1 MDRTINKN
9 YQIANSYYNRGLEL
23 AGQRDLTGAA
33 RYLKRSLL
41 FNKFQTEARNLL
53 GLVYYEVG
61 EAGAALSQWVI
72 SLNLKPQD
80 NLAEEYLQR
89 LYKAQSYLEMADQ
102 AGKKFNQ
109 ALNYAQN
116 DNQDLAV
123 LLLMRLTGDMPNF
136 VKAQLLLALLY
147 MNHEDYTK
155 AGRCLFQVLKTDRM
169 NPKAQRYMTDVKENT
184 GRAEI
189 ERRKFKN
196 AFSHRQMQDDD
207 IIIPPSYKENTGLQS
222 VLNILVGLL
231 MGAAVIFF
239 LVLPASRESINRR
252 HNQELQR
259 YMEQLNQKSITIDEL
274 NSRLAEADAAQK
286 NAEDSLQGLLDE
298 NGGVLSQYQT
308 LIRILKAYQDEDM
321 RTAALLY
328 TNLDL
333 TVLQDG
339 VVDEILAWLI
349 QDMQLKGYQELLKMG
364 DELLNQEGKAQQ
376 AIDYYQR
383 SLKINPTNP
392 QALYQIGLAYLKL
405 NNTDAANQ
413 YFGDIIMNH
422 ADSEYAR
429 QAREQRGY

>member
-1 MDRTINKN
+1 MEKNINQN

-23 AGQRDLTGAA
+23 AVQRDLTGAA

-41 FNKFQTEARNLL
+41 FDKFQTDARNLL
-53 GLVYYEVG
+53 GLVYYEAGEVG
-61 EAGAALSQWVI
+61 SALSQWII
-72 SLNLKPQD
+72 SLNLQPQN

-89 LYKAQSYLEMADQ
+89 IYGTQSYLEMTDQ

-109 ALNYAQN
+109 ALSYAQN

-147 MNHEDYTK
+147 INNEEYTK
-155 AGRCLFQVLKTDRM
+155 AGRCLYQALKVDRQ
-169 NPKAQRYMTDVKENT
+169 NPKAQRYMAIVKENT

-189 ERRKFKN
+189 ERRKLKN

-207 IIIPPSYKENTGLQS
+207 IIIPPSYKENTGWQS
-222 VLNILVGLL
+222 ILNILVGLL

-239 LVLPASRESINRR
+239 LVLPANRESINSR
-252 HNQELQR
+252 HNRELQR
-259 YMEQLNQKSITIDEL
+259 YMEQLNQKSIAIDEL
-274 NSRLAEADAAQK
+274 NRRLEEADTAQKSAEA
-286 NAEDSLQGLLDE
+286 SLQTLLDE

-308 LIRILKAYQDEDM
+308 LARILKAYQDQDM
-321 RTAALLY
+321 RTAAVLY

-333 TVLQDG
+333 TVLRDG
-339 VVDEILAWLI
+339 VLDETVAWLM
-349 QDMQLKGYQELLKMG
+349 QDMQQSGYQVLLQMG
-364 DELLNQEGKAQQ
+364 DEALAQEGGARQ

-383 SLKINPTNP
+383 SLQINPANP
-392 QALYQIGLAYLKL
+392 QALYQIGMAYLAL
-405 NNTDAANQ
+405 DNTDTANQ

-422 ADSEYAR
+422 PNSDYAQR
-429 QAREQRGY
+429 AREQRGY